1 MATISFKA
9 STKPKALTEDQM
21 EFLEIHFYQVWSEGP
36 DMDLYEFVGQEAAT
50 FVRAN
55 PSFPMD
61 IVRREFL
68 RLARM
73 EG

>member
-1 MATISFKA
+1 
-9 STKPKALTEDQM
+9 M

-36 DMDLYEFVGQEAAT
+36 DMDLYEFVGQEAAA

-55 PSFPMD
+55 PSFPVD

>member
-1 MATISFKA
+1 MATISFKTT
-9 STKPKALTEDQM
+9 TKQQALTEGQV
-21 EFLEIHFYQVWSEGP
+21 EYLETYFYQVWR
-36 DMDLYEFVGQEAAT
+36 DDTHMDLYEFVSQEAAA

-55 PSFPMD
+55 PTFARGL
-61 IVRREFL
+61 VEREFL